1 MSNKEFWLKVIGII
15 CSTAI
20 TISVIIALA
29 III

>member
-1 MSNKEFWLKVIGII
+1 MDNKEFWIKVIAMI

-29 III
+29 INI